1 MIKIFDA
8 FAVLCWIQEEPGSS
22 CINHLMEEAEKKAIK
37 IHISAINVGEIFYRL
52 YKNGK
57 SKVAASF
64 LSDIKRKVF
73 PWQVVPA
80 TNMRVWEA
88 AKLKGEYMISYA
100 DAFAMALAREMGG
113 EIVTRDPEIIAVCNE
128 GRFYWIRYLQ
138 NGIALAD
145 KIKGLRQHRA

>member
-8 FAVLCWIQEEPGSS
+8 FAVLCWMQEEPGSAY
-22 CINHLMEEAEKKAIK
+22 INHLMEEAEKKAIK

-52 YKNGK
+52 HKSGK

-80 TNMRVWEA
+80 TNTRVWEA
-88 AKLKGEYMISYA
+88 AKLKGEYRISYA
-100 DAFAMALAREMGG
+100 DAFAMALARETGG
-113 EIVTRDPEIIAVCNE
+113 EIVTRGPEIIAVYSG
-128 GRFYWIRYLQ
+128 GRFLLDQIPSEWPPPANAR
-138 NGIALAD
+138 
-145 KIKGLRQHRA
+145 K